1 MRRKD
6 REIKSKTEIIE
17 IIGKCQVC
25 RIGLSQ
31 DNLPY
36 IVPMNYGYEYIKDKL
51 TLYFHCAR
59 EGRKLDIIAKNSQ
72 ACFEID
78 CSHKLIKS
86 GDKDWDYSME
96 YESAMGSGVISL
108 CTEAEEKLHGLKVLM
123 KQYVKDKD
131 FNFPEGLMESVAV
144 LKLEVSE
151 FTGKRHLR

>member
-6 REIKSKTEIIE
+6 REIKSNAEIIE
-17 IIGKCQVC
+17 IIEKCQVC
-25 RIGLSQ
+25 RIGLSE

-36 IVPMNYGYEYIKDKL
+36 IVPMNYGYEYIEDKL
-51 TLYFHCAR
+51 TLYFHCAK
-59 EGRKLDIIAKNSQ
+59 EGKKLDIIAKNSL

-86 GDKDWDYSME
+86 GDEDWDYSME
-96 YESAMGSGVISL
+96 YESVMGSGVISL
-108 CTEAEEKLHGLKVLM
+108 CTEVEEKIHGAKVLM
-123 KQYVKDKD
+123 KQYVKDKE
-131 FNFPEGLMESVAV
+131 FNFSEDLMETVAI